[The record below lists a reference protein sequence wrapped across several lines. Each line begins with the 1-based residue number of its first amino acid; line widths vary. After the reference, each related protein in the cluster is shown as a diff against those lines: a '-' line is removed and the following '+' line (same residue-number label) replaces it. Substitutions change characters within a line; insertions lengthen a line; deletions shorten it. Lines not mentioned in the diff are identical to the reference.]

1 MVPFLIFLVILSWS
15 LLVVLLSGWR
25 GDRRLLSEAHKR
37 SRDREAEGASALEKA
52 NENLKASQG
61 DLQRRW
67 QYLAEAQRLS
77 HAGTFGW
84 KVDSGELVWS
94 DETYRILGFA
104 RETNPTLDLVFKR
117 VHPEDRDRLQELK
130 DSATQNGMDLDIEHR
145 VLLPDGVIRHVH
157 VVAHAG
163 RDNSGNLEYAGV
175 VTDITERKRADD
187 EREAL
192 SRSLQESKARLE
204 EAQSVA
210 HVGYWDLDL
219 ETGEIIWSD
228 ETYRIFGFKPQER
241 PMDIETVSG
250 LVHPDDREALYSTV
264 DQEVAVGVH
273 PVHQHRI
280 VRPSGEVRTVQSITS
295 KLWRTTDVGSEDGI
309 SREHNRLFGT
319 VQDITEL
326 KRAEEAS
333 HALSRDL
340 QESKD
345 WLEEAQRVA
354 HLGYWVWD
362 LQTNQL
368 IWSDET
374 YRIFGLSPQE
384 GLIDL
389 DKVRE
394 MIHPDD
400 RENVFRTVEETVRSG
415 ARADCEHRLF
425 RPNGE
430 MRVVHSLADLKRD
443 ASGRP
448 HKMFGTTQDIT
459 ERKRAEEELQ
469 LLYRDLQESKASLE
483 EAQSVAH
490 IGSWVWDLEKNHV
503 TYSDEYY
510 RIFGLTPTKGPIDIA
525 TVREMIH
532 PEDREYVFRIAD
544 EAIRAGEGAD
554 CEHRIV
560 RPDGEIRIVNSLG
573 DLKKD
578 ALGRPYQMVG
588 ISQDVT
594 DRKRAEEALRRSQF
608 YLSEGERLAHIGSW
622 ASNDLGIRWSE
633 DLNIYWSDEVYKI
646 FGFDPKNGTPSLQQ
660 FLSAVH
666 PQDQASLTATIKKL
680 HEEHCGCDVTN
691 RIVRPDGEIR
701 YVRCVGIPVVD
712 DGVFKG
718 YRGTTMDVTEQ
729 ELLTQELRR
738 EKAYLAEAQSLTHI
752 GSWASNFATGHNF
765 HISDET
771 VRIHGFDPLQ
781 SPIPLERFWAT
792 VHPEDE
798 PSVRATV
805 ENAIRARTDY
815 DIREFRIRRADNGQ
829 IRFLRTIGHHNPAEE
844 IGYYAGIT
852 MDITERKQ
860 AEQERE
866 RLRQLEADLA
876 HINRINMMGE
886 LAAALAHEIKQPIA
900 ASITSA
906 NALLRWLAHDPPDLE
921 RVRAAATRIEQEGNR
936 AADVINNLR
945 SFYKK
950 GAPAKR
956 RIVDVKDIIRE
967 ITVLLGD
974 EALRHSVTIRSE
986 LDELVPHILA
996 DRVQLQQVFMN
1007 LMLNAIEAM
1016 KETGGE
1022 LTIRSGLNPEGQ
1034 LFISISDTGV
1044 GLPAEGTDR
1053 IFNAF
1058 HTTKPQGTGMGLAIT
1073 RSILESHGGRI
1084 WATPNRGAGA
1094 TFHFTLPVETEAHA

>member
-1 MVPFLIFLVILSWS
+1 MLQFLIILALSIA
-15 LLVVLLSGWR
+15 LIAVLGGWR
-25 GDRRLLSEAHKR
+25 RDRRLLSE
-37 SRDREAEGASALEKA
+37 SRKGSQDRDVERTAALEKA
-52 NENLKASQG
+52 NEDLRASRA

-84 KVDSGELVWS
+84 RVHSGELVWS
-94 DETYRILGFA
+94 DETYKILGFA
-104 RETNPTLDLVFKR
+104 RETNPTFDLVFDR
-117 VHPEDRDRLQELK
+117 VHPEDRSRLQQIR
-130 DSATQNGMDLDIEHR
+130 DRATQNGMDLDVEHR
-145 VLLPDGVIRHVH
+145 ILLPDGVIKHVH

-210 HVGYWDLDL
+210 HVGYWDWDL

-250 LVHPDDREALYSTV
+250 LIHPDDREALYSTV
-264 DQEVAVGVH
+264 DEEVAVGVH

-295 KLWRTTDVGSEDGI
+295 KLWKTTDVGPEDGI

-326 KRAEEAS
+326 KQAEEAS

-362 LQTNQL
+362 LETNQV
-368 IWSDET
+368 IWSEET
-374 YRIFGLSPQE
+374 YRIFGLVPKGDSFDVA
-384 GLIDL
+384 L
-389 DKVRE
+389 VRE
-394 MIHPDD
+394 MMHPDD
-400 RENVFRTVEETVRSG
+400 REAVFMTAKKAIDTQT
-415 ARADCEHRLF
+415 RADCEHRLL
-425 RPNGE
+425 RPDGE
-430 MRVVHSLADLKRD
+430 MRVVHSLGDVRKN
-443 ASGRP
+443 SQGRIQ
-448 HKMFGTTQDIT
+448 MFGTTQDIT
-459 ERKRAEEELQ
+459 DRKRVEEDRQALSNA
-469 LLYRDLQESKASLE
+469 LQESNARLE
-483 EAQSVAH
+483 EAQRLAH
-490 IGSWVWDLEKNHV
+490 IGHYEWDLIENRV
-503 TYSDEYY
+503 TYSEELC
-510 RIFGLTPTKGPIDIA
+510 RIWGIPPVKDSFDVSAIFE
-525 TVREMIH
+525 RIH
-532 PEDREYVFRIAD
+532 PEDREKVSREAA
-544 EAIRAGEGAD
+544 EAISNGIHAKS
-554 CEHRIV
+554 EHRIV
-560 RPDGEIRIVNSLG
+560 LPSGEVRVILG
-573 DLKKD
+573 LGTVRRD
-578 ALGRPYQMVG
+578 ASGRAYEMFG
-588 ISQDVT
+588 TGQDIT
-594 DRKRAEEALRRSQF
+594 ERKLAEQALRQSQF

-622 ASNDLGIRWSE
+622 ASTDLGIRWSE

-646 FGFDPKNGTPSLQQ
+646 FGFDPKNGTPSLKQ

-666 PQDQASLTATIKKL
+666 PQDQASLTATMKKL

-701 YVRCVGIPVVD
+701 YVRCVGIPVVE

-718 YRGTTMDVTEQ
+718 YRGTTMDITEQ

-752 GSWASNFATGHNF
+752 GSWATNF
-765 HISDET
+765 HTGQMFHLSDE
-771 VRIHGFDPLQ
+771 VYRLHGFEPNQ
-781 SPIPLERFWAT
+781 GPSALERFWDT
-792 VHPEDE
+792 VHREDE
-798 PSVRATV
+798 PIVRAAL
-805 ENAIRARTDY
+805 ENAIRARADY
-815 DIREFRIRRADNGQ
+815 DIPEFRVCHPDGSV
-829 IRFLRTIGHHNPAEE
+829 RFLRTIGHHNRSGEL
-844 IGYYAGIT
+844 GDYVGIT
-852 MDITERKQ
+852 MDITDRKR

-876 HINRINMMGE
+876 HINRVNMLGE

-921 RVRAAATRIEQEGNR
+921 RARAAAKRIEQDGNR
-936 AADVINNLR
+936 AADVINRLR

-950 GAPAKR
+950 GTPPQRESIK
-956 RIVDVKDIIRE
+956 VKDIIRE
-967 ITVLLGD
+967 MTVLLGD

-986 LDELVPHILA
+986 LDEDVPDILA

-1016 KETGGE
+1016 KDAGGE
-1022 LTIRSGLNPEGQ
+1022 MTIRFGLNQEGQ
-1034 LFISISDTGV
+1034 LLISISDTGV
-1044 GLPAEGTDR
+1044 GLPVENAER
-1053 IFNAF
+1053 IFDAF

-1084 WATPNRGAGA
+1084 WAAANQGAGA
-1094 TFHFTLPVETEAHA
+1094 TFHFTIPVETEVHP